1 MPIDVVDLLHKELYR
16 LGVNFPAQV
25 IQLSTSRE
33 DSERYL
39 HQNPSLP
46 FIIRNSSEQGYL
58 ALDFI
63 NAEGNVNRFQVKQ
76 SQDGSGFMV
85 YATRDGTKIPVD
97 TLGNYAKMLNQNAIA
112 RSPQPIELQQQLNNS
127 RPSQPTAVLSLQSLG
142 AQKVALSAEEVQ
154 RRAATDRSLQNVG
167 EGHTGFAMAK
177 ALHAPFVVIR
187 SEGNDAV
194 ANAKLKNHVVNNG
207 LIVVTGHGS
216 VAGDSISGVYDD
228 ITQTDAFKRQTSR
241 GYQDVANSVIAAGL
255 RSGEHITIVL
265 SICYAAKG
273 DASSDSFAKKL
284 AVALASKGI
293 SSTIIASDVPV
304 MRFGL
309 TALQGDKIE
318 FSKNV
323 GMAAENVHVFT
334 TKVQEPTNRVRVEV
348 SKPNANIQLSSEGM
362 SFVPT
367 RKVQSPKESH
377 MGIVDVDELLKH
389 LPPTSARAATVIQT
403 PIRPP
408 IPPKPTIPNY
418 QEQGAELVRLIPGI
432 SKAIVSDSDMGRAI
446 RLEGKCSKQTSAVLT
461 ILRELNVPHNSK
473 MLNDGTVL
481 IQVIDPGNGKESFMS
496 PEYKNTFRNKVNEQ
510 VRIGEHNQATA
521 ENMRTALQG
530 GRQAQTQ
537 SQPQPEQVLPIPCKR
552 S

>member
-1 MPIDVVDLLHKELYR
+1 MPIDVAELLHKELYR

-25 IQLSTSRE
+25 VQLSTSRE

-85 YATRDGTKIPVD
+85 YATKNGTKIPVE
-97 TLGNYAKMLNQNAIA
+97 TLGNYAKILNQNAIA
-112 RSPQPIELQQQLNNS
+112 RSPQPIEMQQQLNNS
-127 RPSQPTAVLSLQSLG
+127 RQNQPIAVLSIQSLG
-142 AQKVALSAEEVQ
+142 AQKIALSAEEVQ

-187 SEGNDAV
+187 SEGNDAL
-194 ANAKLKNHVVNNG
+194 ANATLKNHVVNNG

-216 VAGDSISGVYDD
+216 IAGNTISGTYDD
-228 ITQTDAFKRQTSR
+228 VTQADAFKEQTRR
-241 GYQDVANSVIAAGL
+241 GYWDVANSVVAAGL
-255 RSGEHITIVL
+255 KTGDHITIVL
-265 SICYAAKG
+265 SICHAAKENKPG
-273 DASSDSFAKKL
+273 DSFAQKL
-284 AVALASKGI
+284 AVELASKGI
-293 SSTIIASDVPV
+293 SSTIIASDAPV

-309 TALQGDKIE
+309 AALRGDKIE
-318 FSKNV
+318 FSDTV
-323 GMAAENVHVFT
+323 GMAAENVHVFAT
-334 TKVQEPTNRVRVEV
+334 QVQGPTNRARVEV
-348 SKPNANIQLSSEGM
+348 SKPNANIQLSSEGIN
-362 SFVPT
+362 FAPT
-367 RKVQSPKESH
+367 SKVQSPKESH
-377 MGIVDVDELLKH
+377 IGIVDVDELLKS

-408 IPPKPTIPNY
+408 IPPKPTLPNY
-418 QEQGAELVRLIPGI
+418 QEQGAELVRVIPGI

-446 RLEGKCSKQTSAVLT
+446 RLEGKSSKQTSAVLT
-461 ILRELNVPHNSK
+461 VLRELNVPHNSK

-510 VRIGEHNQATA
+510 VRTIENNQATTQ
-521 ENMRTALQG
+521 NMRNALQDS
-530 GRQAQTQ
+530 RQAQK
-537 SQPQPEQVLPIPCKR
+537 QPQPQQVLPISCKR